1 MGEIKWVGVAV
12 VISVLVSLILY
23 AASSYLILTPSGNV
37 LIEYEA
43 IYDPITGKLIENY
56 HYRIKPNR
64 EYTML
69 YRYWEAPLSLEALK
83 GPHIRVISVKAPPG
97 SIRYIKDYRGR
108 VYILG
113 TLSDMSMGTAS
124 EIADKALDNEVG
136 CYFPDKI
143 PSGSYDMTITY
154 IMVPPARHDGRYY
167 HVNLKLADE
176 HKPYSSVDIK
186 VLIPREGLVKVY
198 VHTPTYNVEVKDD
211 YVHITGF
218 SLENQLLEVE
228 LILKADRNYKFEV
241 EEFEG
246 DILEEVEKANSSYLT
261 SYNILKGATLVL
273 FTFAL
278 FFPILII
285 ILYLI
290 WGREKEYTVPEY
302 LSFVPNTNRKP
313 WEVNLLFKSDA
324 TTIDDDALYATLLDL
339 KKRGVIDIEVKDDDI
354 ILRLREVKDL
364 DRYERRVIALIKL
377 WGRDGVLSFAE
388 LKDRIKSSKSDARA
402 LAKSLRDLVSTPI
415 WMRRY
420 ARKYIKGGMR
430 FKAIGLAVLFFMLTI
445 ILALTMDLHA
455 FKPYCGLITAS
466 MAGLMGHMIA
476 CAIPPE
482 QIFGKWKDDV
492 YKEALEWNAFR
503 RLLENFAKIQEYK
516 PEDLAIW
523 QEWLIYGTTLGVGKA
538 VVNAMKELDVPIPP
552 EMAMIAS
559 RPMIIS
565 SVVKSAM
572 ASTGGK
578 GGKGGFGAG
587 GGFGGGGGG
596 VR

>member
-1 MGEIKWVGVAV
+1 M
-12 VISVLVSLILY
+12 
-23 AASSYLILTPSGNV
+23 
-37 LIEYEA
+37 
-43 IYDPITGKLIENY
+43 
-56 HYRIKPNR
+56 
-64 EYTML
+64 
-69 YRYWEAPLSLEALK
+69 
-83 GPHIRVISVKAPPG
+83 
-97 SIRYIKDYRGR
+97 
-108 VYILG
+108 
-113 TLSDMSMGTAS
+113 
-124 EIADKALDNEVG
+124 
-136 CYFPDKI
+136 
-143 PSGSYDMTITY
+143 
-154 IMVPPARHDGRYY
+154 
-167 HVNLKLADE
+167 NLKLADE

-285 ILYLI
+285 ILYLV

-377 WGRDGVLSFAE
+377 WGRGGVLSFAE

-455 FKPYCGLITAS
+455 FKPYCGLITAF

-482 QIFGKWKDDV
+482 QIFGKWKGDV
-492 YKEALEWNAFR
+492 YKEALEWDAFR

-516 PEDLAIW
+516 PEDL
-523 QEWLIYGTTLGVGKA
+523 TGKKVVVVANLKPA
-538 VVNAMKELDVPIPP
+538 VIRGIESQTMLLAADVNGQAVIPFFIEDVP
-552 EMAMIAS
+552 A
-559 RPMIIS
+559 
-565 SVVKSAM
+565 
-572 ASTGGK
+572 
-578 GGKGGFGAG
+578 GAK
-587 GGFGGGGGG
+587 